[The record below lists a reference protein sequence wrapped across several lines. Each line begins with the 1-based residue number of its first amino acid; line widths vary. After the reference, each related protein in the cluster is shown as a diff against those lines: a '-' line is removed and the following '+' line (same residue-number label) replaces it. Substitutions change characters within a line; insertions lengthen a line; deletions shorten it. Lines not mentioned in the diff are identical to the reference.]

1 MSTINRRTRTFS
13 DLNLIFSSNPV
24 TGDVTKTL
32 DEEAIKASVRNLVL
46 TKNYERPFHPE
57 IGCQAYGLLF
67 ENFSPVTVKIMER
80 TIADVIEKFEPRVR
94 LVEVKINDQS
104 DSNSIRADIFFR
116 IVNTERPVQLSTTIT
131 RVRYWPI

>member
-1 MSTINRRTRTFS
+1 MSTINRRTRQFS
-13 DLNLIFSSNPV
+13 DLNLLFSTNPV
-24 TGDVTKTL
+24 TRDVTKTL

-67 ENFSPVTVKIMER
+67 DNFTSATVKIMER

-104 DSNSIRADIFFR
+104 DSNTIRADIFFR

-131 RVRYWPI
+131 RVR